1 MTSTSVRRRPA
12 VGNDVLDADE
22 KDDNYNAKPFTVSSV
37 ATSRRPQPPP
47 TVDGSVW
54 LLIFLFF
61 AVIVLYIH
69 TAFNIFPP
77 AVTIDSAIT
86 GQFVEERARKTLND
100 LTAFGS
106 RPVGSKANEELSVD
120 YLVNEIT
127 QIRSQMNAEQHS
139 LDIDVQR
146 VSGTFAIDFLGQFTS
161 CYDNVNNV
169 IVKLCPKRGSNDS
182 LLVNCHYDSFI
193 NATGTITTATMLFLL
208 CPGRGAE
215 HCDQFICL
223 CVRLSVCL
231 SVSVCPRAYL

>member
-1 MTSTSVRRRPA
+1 
-12 VGNDVLDADE
+12 
-22 KDDNYNAKPFTVSSV
+22 
-37 ATSRRPQPPP
+37 
-47 TVDGSVW
+47 
-54 LLIFLFF
+54 
-61 AVIVLYIH
+61 
-69 TAFNIFPP
+69 
-77 AVTIDSAIT
+77 
-86 GQFVEERARKTLND
+86 
-100 LTAFGS
+100 
-106 RPVGSKANEELSVD
+106 
-120 YLVNEIT
+120 
-127 QIRSQMNAEQHS
+127 MNAERHS

-169 IVKLCPKRGSNDS
+169 IVKLCPKHGSNDS

-231 SVSVCPRAYL
+231 SVSVCPRAYLWNWTTGLIFTKLLVQITCGRGSVLTALQYVILRYLYTTSFMYDVMLGRSGPTYYH